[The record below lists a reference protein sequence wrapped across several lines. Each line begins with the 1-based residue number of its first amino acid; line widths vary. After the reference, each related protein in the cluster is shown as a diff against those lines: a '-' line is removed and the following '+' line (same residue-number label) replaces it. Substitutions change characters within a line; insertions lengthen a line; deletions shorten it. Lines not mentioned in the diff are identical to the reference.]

1 FDNDYVFP
9 IGIDHNKKATSAIF
23 DSLLLDD
30 ISAEDNDTEN
40 RDHLI
45 DTQLKAVY
53 TYLVENL
60 EYIYIP
66 KDIDSELFTRLENQE
81 IQTLM
86 GEKLDHILRDRIT
99 ETAISEI
106 NKGLTDFINE
116 ISNELDGY
124 VYRTSTDRQQN

>member
-1 FDNDYVFP
+1 NPLFDNDYVFP

-99 ETAISEI
+99 ETAIS
-106 NKGLTDFINE
+106 
-116 ISNELDGY
+116 
-124 VYRTSTDRQQN
+124 

>member
-124 VYRTSTDRQQN
+124 VYRTSTD